1 MRGHISSLRTPST
14 EKPKEIKTTLKDAN
28 QKHFDPRT
36 GAVQQG
42 PSEMGVVNMQKSES
56 PFSTAS
62 NMSMINNNDSL
73 AGSLLTLG
81 SRPDLLAS
89 NMEIFNSAGT
99 DLNRLGEPN
108 GSLDQLSYQTLSNS
122 NLVLTQ
128 APLDY
133 VRNSPQVATIKNS
146 IGVNTGRPLTPNK
159 SILQRTKSDNLRAAL
174 FASTPTLDNNN
185 SLAWNMSNKP
195 IQQQQQQQSNSNNNK
210 SVTFTGLANSF
221 QTMAPIIMP
230 NFNINLQQN
239 TSSSSTTPATT
250 NQLTSPTQNPNQIQ
264 AQPQQYQYTNNNNN
278 NNTNN
283 NNYNNN
289 IKSNYYDSP
298 VKDSAYGSSETTND
312 FYSSPYQTNNMNVR
326 MNGNTPSPVRQTTVS
341 STVRTQ
347 SSQQQRSYTGAL
359 TSSMKDSAYD
369 RSMTYNNNNNNNLRR
384 K

>member
-1 MRGHISSLRTPST
+1 
-14 EKPKEIKTTLKDAN
+14 
-28 QKHFDPRT
+28 
-36 GAVQQG
+36 
-42 PSEMGVVNMQKSES
+42 
-56 PFSTAS
+56 
-62 NMSMINNNDSL
+62 MSMINNNDSL

-89 NMEIFNSAGT
+89 SMEIYNSAST

-133 VRNSPQVATIKNS
+133 VQNSPQMTTIKNS

-159 SILQRTKSDNLRAAL
+159 SILHRSKSDNLRAAL
-174 FASTPTLDNNN
+174 FVSTPTLDNNN
-185 SLAWNMSNKP
+185 SSAWNTPNKT
-195 IQQQQQQQSNSNNNK
+195 IQPQSNHNNK

-230 NFNINLQQN
+230 PNFNINLQQN
-239 TSSSSTTPATT
+239 TSTPATT
-250 NQLTSPTQNPNQIQ
+250 NQVTSPTQTPIKTQ
-264 AQPQQYQYTNNNNN
+264 AQPQYQYTNNNNN
-278 NNTNN
+278 NNKNT
-283 NNYNNN
+283 
-289 IKSNYYDSP
+289 KSNYYDSP

-312 FYSSPYQTNNMNVR
+312 FYSSSYQANMNGK
-326 MNGNTPSPVRQTTVS
+326 MNGNRPSPVRQNTIS

-347 SSQQQRSYTGAL
+347 SSQQQRSYSGAL
-359 TSSMKDSAYD
+359 TASMKDTAYD
-369 RSMTYNNNNNNNLRR
+369 RSVINNNNNNNNLRR